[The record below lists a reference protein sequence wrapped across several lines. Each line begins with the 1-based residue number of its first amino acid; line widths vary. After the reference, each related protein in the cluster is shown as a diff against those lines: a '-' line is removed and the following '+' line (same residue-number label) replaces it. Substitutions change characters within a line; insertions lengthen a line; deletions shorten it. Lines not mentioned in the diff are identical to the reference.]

1 MQSMTNAEMPEHI
14 PLVYRLLMAVL
25 FVLVVIA
32 LTPGIAG
39 AQNFQGNLD
48 FIVGV
53 PRGEFRDNVDR
64 SGFGVNAEVG
74 YAPRA
79 NPFMVGVDIQYLN
92 YGNETRREPFSTTIP
107 DVTVNVS
114 TTNNIFMGHAFV
126 RIQPNE
132 GFFRPY
138 VEGLVGFN
146 YLFTTT
152 SISNVSTGEEVASST
167 NFDDAAFSYGGGAGA
182 MFRVYEAD
190 EDDID
195 AGVKEVLIHVK
206 ARYLLGGEAEYLKE
220 GSIRRE
226 NGNVIYDVSRSRT
239 DLMAFHIGV
248 SLRF

>member
-1 MQSMTNAEMPEHI
+1 MRSMTNSGTMEQI
-14 PLVYRLLMAVL
+14 PLTYRLLAAVL
-25 FVLVVIA
+25 FVVLFIA

-39 AQNFQGNLD
+39 AQNFQANLD

-64 SGFGVNAEVG
+64 AGFGVNAEIG
-74 YAPRA
+74 YAPQA

-92 YGNETRREPFSTTIP
+92 YGNETRRERFSTTIP
-107 DVTVNVS
+107 DVMVDVS
-114 TTNNIFMGHAFV
+114 TTNNIFMGHAFA

-152 SISNVSTGEEVASST
+152 SISNLSTGEEVASST

-190 EDDID
+190 QDDID
-195 AGVKEVLIHVK
+195 AGVKEVLINVR

-226 NGNVIYDVSRSRT
+226 NGNVAYDVMRSKT
-239 DLMAFHIGV
+239 DLMTFHIGV
-248 SLRF
+248 ALRF